1 MKRFDELR
9 LRQLYDIL
17 KLRYNVFIVEQQSIF
32 DEYDDKDQEALHL
45 FVEDHDAVV
54 GYLRLYPESKSKYV
68 IGRVCIRKDY
78 RKRGLGRSL
87 VKKAVDYVV
96 SQRMVKTIALSAQ
109 KYLVD
114 FYRTFD
120 FREVSDVY
128 DDAGVPH
135 VDMILEIK

>member
-1 MKRFDELR
+1 VDIQMKRFDELR

-17 KLRYNVFIVEQQSIF
+17 K
-32 DEYDDKDQEALHL
+32 YDDKDQEALHL